1 MTQILKSLLRDTPI
15 YVPYTMRYKFPE
27 GYAKALQ
34 YQTHQITSNRTIVL
48 QHISE
53 SAMYYLDNHI
63 KAIDGVK
70 DMLPAKDVTISGRHN
85 ILVDK
90 NEFQMIRS
98 HLLSVIEKWHN
109 DFVEVDA
116 LPPEGYYPGPPR
128 VKPIADDGISSGE
141 NSWMS
146 MSNASFMSMDLSMVQ
161 SDDYFATNHTA
172 NQTFSY
178 AEVVLTNKDP
188 SSKNMKGTQ
197 FDEEEQKDTFSDITG
212 TRTSTTDTIFKR
224 EMERL
229 QAAKDKEFQE
239 TRAVIAEQQREIQQM
254 KENHLKELVAQQTI
268 VDEVRKQHAKT
279 QEDMDNRL
287 YLMQQQLR
295 IEMAHMM
302 EQMVHTSLRNIIPKD
317 VETQQQQS
325 HVKRPNNTVNSID
338 DAERN
343 EKRQDNRKS
352 PIKKQLN
359 YKTATQHHEDSLNK
373 QAETSAMD
381 EDDNASISES

>member
-1 MTQILKSLLRDTPI
+1 MTEHRWTETEWDTVTLGFVTNIDPGFYNNQQAQAKFHSILKTKYEGTALSRQKVKIPNFKMIFSSPSISLNQQRRISTKAYAVEVKQEDQTHMTQILKSLLWDTPI

-53 SAMYYLDNHI
+53 SAMYYINNHI
-63 KAIDGVK
+63 KAIEGVK

-90 NEFQMIRS
+90 NKFQMIRS
-98 HLLSVIEKWHN
+98 HLMSVIEKWYN

-116 LPPEGYYPGPPR
+116 FPPEGYYPGLPR

-188 SSKNMKGTQ
+188 ISKNMKGTQ

-224 EMERL
+224 EMECL
-229 QAAKDKEFQE
+229 QAAKDKELQE
-239 TRAVIAEQQREIQQM
+239 TQAVIAEQQREIQQM

-279 QEDMDNRL
+279 REDMDN
-287 YLMQQQLR
+287 
-295 IEMAHMM
+295 
-302 EQMVHTSLRNIIPKD
+302 
-317 VETQQQQS
+317 
-325 HVKRPNNTVNSID
+325 
-338 DAERN
+338 
-343 EKRQDNRKS
+343 
-352 PIKKQLN
+352 
-359 YKTATQHHEDSLNK
+359 
-373 QAETSAMD
+373 
-381 EDDNASISES
+381 